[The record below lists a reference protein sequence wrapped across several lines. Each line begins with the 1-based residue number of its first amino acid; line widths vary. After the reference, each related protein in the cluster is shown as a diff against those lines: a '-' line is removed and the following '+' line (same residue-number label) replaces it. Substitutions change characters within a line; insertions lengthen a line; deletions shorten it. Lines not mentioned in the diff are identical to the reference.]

1 VTSVPARQGAVVATL
16 VLDQRRRVAVGTS
29 LLLLIVAILVVVS
42 IGTGAVQIS
51 ATGVIDTLRG
61 ALLGEHG
68 VRESRE
74 GLIILN
80 IRLPRT
86 LMGLMVGAALAMSGA
101 LMQGLFRNPLADPG
115 IVGVSAGAGLAAA
128 TIIVVGDRLFGQMI
142 GSSYTL
148 LPIAAFIGALA
159 STSIL
164 YGIATRRG
172 RTSVAT
178 MLLAGIALGAL
189 SGAAT
194 GFLSFISDDRQ
205 LRDLTFWALGSLGGA
220 TWSKVAALACGMA
233 ILVPASAFLARGLNA
248 LTLGEAEAFH
258 LGLAVQTVKI
268 AAIVVVAV
276 AVGTSVATSGAIG
289 FVGIVVPHML
299 RLMIGPDNR
308 LLLPLC
314 GLAGGALLL
323 AADIVARIVVA
334 PAELP
339 IGIITALIGAPYFLW
354 LLLREE
360 QHLS

>member
-1 VTSVPARQGAVVATL
+1 M
-16 VLDQRRRVAVGTS
+16 LDQRRRVAVGAS
-29 LLLLIVAILVVVS
+29 LLVLIVVILAVIS
-42 IGTGAVQIS
+42 IGTGAVTI
-51 ATGVIDTLRG
+51 APARVIETLRG
-61 ALLGEHG
+61 AVLGQQA
-68 VRESRE
+68 VIESRD

-80 IRLPRT
+80 IRLPRM
-86 LMGLMVGAALAMSGA
+86 LMGLMVGASLAMSGA

-115 IVGVSAGAGLAAA
+115 IVGVSSGAGLAAA
-128 TIIVVGDRLFGQMI
+128 VVIVVGDRLFGPI
-142 GSSYTL
+142 AGGSFAR
-148 LPIAAFIGALA
+148 LPIAAFFGALI
-159 STSIL
+159 STTVL
-164 YGIATRRG
+164 YAIATRRG

-178 MLLAGIALGAL
+178 MLLAGVALGAL
-189 SGAAT
+189 AGAAT

-205 LRDLTFWALGSLGGA
+205 LRDLTFWSLGSLGGA

-233 ILVPASAFLARGLNA
+233 ILLPASAFLARGLNA

-258 LGLAVQTVKI
+258 LGMAVQTIKI
-268 AAIVVVAV
+268 SAIVVVAV
-276 AVGTSVATSGAIG
+276 AVGASVATSGAIG
-289 FVGIVVPHML
+289 FVGLVVPHML